1 MRFDRICPCNRRR
14 KNMSWNQSLESKPA
28 MWAMRCV
35 RKGSKSPSQR
45 GLSLPEAASDGGRG
59 VCVALLE
66 GSRDAR
72 TRTSE
77 QTFRLATY
85 CRKYRQKF
93 VSGSRDPLAALVNVR
108 CALVAWRVRV
118 ACSSVSR
125 S

>member
-35 RKGSKSPSQR
+35 RKGSKSPSRR

-72 TRTSE
+72 VHARAQANRLSDLRRTAVLPKVPTE
-77 QTFRLATY
+77 VCIWL
-85 CRKYRQKF
+85 
-93 VSGSRDPLAALVNVR
+93 P
-108 CALVAWRVRV
+108 
-118 ACSSVSR
+118 
-125 S
+125 